1 MNEVNLQQKIE
12 NEMAVLRGLIE
23 RYRRYEDSESIC
35 MVVAY
40 EYGLQAL
47 IEIYEMSI
55 QKEVIPF

>member
-47 IEIYEMSI
+47 IEIQEIS
-55 QKEVIPF
+55 QRKEVIPF

>member
-40 EYGLQAL
+40 EYGLQVL
-47 IEIYEMSI
+47 MDLYEMSI